1 MFLTCKTLKTNF
13 RMKIKAINTM
23 CISFILFFSFSVSY
37 AQVSVPFKTRFQDV
51 VRGDMTIIANS
62 IVNRVDYNNSSND
75 AYYNQ
80 TKYSKLNDEF
90 DMEYID
96 IDDDESTFSSSS
108 AELVFDNKSNKKV
121 IYAALYWSANYKYNV
136 GIQKGENKFKAQDK
150 SRDSFEKVKLKLPNQ
165 EEYIDIFGETIFDGI
180 EEFKDFAPYAVY
192 ADITDYVTNLSSAD
206 GVYTV
211 ANIKATQGKIS
222 GGVAAGWTI
231 FVVYE
236 DKTMSEKFITSQDGF
251 VGLIDKPID
260 ITFKGYELPS
270 TGRIKAKIAA
280 AVLEGDNNILA
291 DKLLFSSNETNTF
304 TSLGNRLRPE
314 NNFFNSSISIED
326 EYFMNRFPD
335 SKNTLGYDSFLLT
348 LTNQNNTKIIN
359 SSNESKLRFQSGG
372 DNFFLF
378 FSAFNINLSPN
389 LEPEIVEQS
398 EQNSKEINNQIVKFV
413 PINNDL
419 VADDIKTAS
428 TVNRIQKNNTLDNN
442 FIEIQTLKSSTQ
454 PSGYY
459 IMANIFKN
467 EQRTQE
473 FIFYL
478 KTKDITADFFINPLN
493 NYFYIYLKKLDN
505 LEEAINLYQSKL
517 NDTYKERMQIV
528 SINNDFI
535 SKVKESEDLIYKKQE
550 MKLKDSITEV
560 EGKTQKRVFKETKP
574 KKDIEK
580 EVKIKKEENYY
591 SKKLAQTIININ
603 KARALNDLHSANIP
617 KAQKGYYI
625 IANVFLVN
633 ENSINFINSLK
644 SNGLQPKVLVNSTNS
659 YRYIYLKRVDT
670 EEEARNL
677 LQSNFNN
684 KYESKLWILSVNN
697 LQTISNNDKKTK
709 D

>member
-1 MFLTCKTLKTNF
+1 MPTN
-13 RMKIKAINTM
+13 
-23 CISFILFFSFSVSY
+23 
-37 AQVSVPFKTRFQDV
+37 
-51 VRGDMTIIANS
+51 
-62 IVNRVDYNNSSND
+62 
-75 AYYNQ
+75 
-80 TKYSKLNDEF
+80 
-90 DMEYID
+90 
-96 IDDDESTFSSSS
+96 
-108 AELVFDNKSNKKV
+108 KV
-121 IYAALYWSANYKYNV
+121 LH
-136 GIQKGENKFKAQDK
+136 
-150 SRDSFEKVKLKLPNQ
+150 
-165 EEYIDIFGETIFDGI
+165 
-180 EEFKDFAPYAVY
+180 
-192 ADITDYVTNLSSAD
+192 
-206 GVYTV
+206 
-211 ANIKATQGKIS
+211 
-222 GGVAAGWTI
+222 
-231 FVVYE
+231 
-236 DKTMSEKFITSQDGF
+236 
-251 VGLIDKPID
+251 
-260 ITFKGYELPS
+260 
-270 TGRIKAKIAA
+270 
-280 AVLEGDNNILA
+280 
-291 DKLLFSSNETNTF
+291 KLLFSSNETNTF